1 MSTPKPSALW
11 WAVPVA
17 LLGLIVL
24 APIAIAV
31 GIWYRNRRAAREW
44 ARGT

>member
-1 MSTPKPSALW
+1 MMRKAFGIS
-11 WAVPVA
+11 A

-31 GIWYRNRRAAREW
+31 GIWLRNRRAAREW